1 MSTPSY
7 SDAFLRRILAETRT
21 IAVVGI
27 SINEIRPSWYVGRY
41 LDRKGYRVLPVNP
54 RYAGE
59 SLFGQTVLAGLDA
72 IPGAAGPVQMVDI
85 FRRSEEAG
93 AVVEEAIDHLLP
105 LGLRTIWMQIG
116 VADEAAAARAEAAG
130 LAVVMNRCP
139 KIEHQRLFGDLRRAG
154 FNTGIISSRRG

>member
-27 SINEIRPSWYVGRY
+27 SMNEVRPSWYVGRY

-59 SLFGQTVLAGLDA
+59 SLFGQTVLPGLDA
-72 IPGAAGPVQMVDI
+72 IPAAAGPVQMVDI
-85 FRRSEEAG
+85 FRRSEDAG
-93 AVVEEAIDHLLP
+93 AVVDEAIDHLLP
-105 LGLRTIWMQIG
+105 LGLQSVWMQIG
-116 VADEAAAARAEAAG
+116 VVDEAAAERAEAAG